1 MARTRDGRSGGLP
14 TRDRSGPWGLLMLA
28 CVLVVA
34 ASTGCG
40 VSKRAVRSEQELTT
54 LNDADMAL
62 AHQQFAESVARMID
76 RVAAEPEPVL
86 NLLALS
92 GGGDKGAFG
101 AGVLVSWGRATDP
114 AHRRPVFDAV
124 SGVSTGSMLAPFAF
138 VGTDEACDTVE
149 GFYRNPRKDWVRSR
163 GPLFFLPSNPS
174 FATINGLER
183 DVVEGLTPAFIDQMV
198 RGSDEGRLLAV
209 SSTNVEMGTQR
220 VWELGHFARLAQRDG
235 DPTHVSNLMLA
246 SSSIPAAFP
255 PREINGF
262 LHTDG
267 GVTCNILVRLDPDA
281 PDGFLQQWRAR
292 FPGRPLPRVRYWII
306 FNDQVTQAPA
316 TVQRTWPSVLTP
328 AIATSIRSATMSEIR
343 WLAAQARYINEA
355 YDADIEVRMIAIP
368 ASWRPPA
375 PGVFIQETMVSMADA
390 GRAAGAD
397 PSAWQVLADGK
408 P

>member
-1 MARTRDGRSGGLP
+1 MSA
-14 TRDRSGPWGLLMLA
+14 
-28 CVLVVA
+28 
-34 ASTGCG
+34 GCG
-40 VSKRAVRSEQELTT
+40 TTKRSVRTEKELTAMH
-54 LNDADMAL
+54 DQDMAL

-76 RVAAEPEPVL
+76 RVAAQAEPEI

-101 AGVLVSWGRATDP
+101 AGVLVGWGQAVDP
-114 AHRRPVFDAV
+114 EHRRPVFDAV

-149 GFYRNPRKDWVRSR
+149 GFYRHPRKDWVRSR
-163 GPLFFLPSNPS
+163 GPLFFLPSNTS

-183 DVVEGLTPAFIDQMV
+183 DVVEGLTPDFINQMV
-198 RGSDEGRLLAV
+198 AGSDEGRVLAV
-209 SSTNVEMGTQR
+209 ASTNIEMGTQR
-220 VWELGHFARLAQRDG
+220 VWELGHFARLAQADG
-235 DPTHVSNLMLA
+235 DPKHVSDLMLA

-281 PDGFLQQWRAR
+281 PDGFIQQWRAR
-292 FPGRPLPRVRYWII
+292 YPDRPLPRVRYWII
-306 FNDQVTQAPA
+306 FNDQILQAPT
-316 TVQRTWPSVLTP
+316 TVQGTWPSVLTP
-328 AIATSIRSATMSEIR
+328 AIATAIRSATMSEIR

-355 YDADIEVRMIAIP
+355 YDADIEVRMVAMP
-368 ASWRPPA
+368 ASWRPPV
-375 PGVFIQETMVSMADA
+375 PGVFIEETMVSMADA

-397 PSAWQVLADGK
+397 PLAWQVLADGK